1 MTKTVLITGGSRGIG
16 CATAILCAQNDWN
29 VAISYVGNKESA
41 DETCAL
47 CERAG
52 RTGNVFAQK
61 CDVKYEQDVLDLFQA
76 TLDRFGTI
84 DAVVNNAGIVAP
96 KSDLADMSIER
107 MKSVFD
113 TNVLGAY
120 IVAREAARALS
131 HAGGSIVNVSSM
143 ASKLG
148 SPGEYVDYAGSKG
161 AIDTLTIGLSKELG
175 PRGIRVNAVRPGI
188 IDTDIHGSVGR
199 PERVAELG
207 PFCPLGRA
215 GKANEVANLIY
226 WLLSDDASYVTGAL
240 IDVAGGR

>member
-1 MTKTVLITGGSRGIG
+1 
-16 CATAILCAQNDWN
+16 
-29 VAISYVGNKESA
+29 
-41 DETCAL
+41 
-47 CERAG
+47 
-52 RTGNVFAQK
+52 
-61 CDVKYEQDVLDLFQA
+61 
-76 TLDRFGTI
+76 
-84 DAVVNNAGIVAP
+84 
-96 KSDLADMSIER
+96 
-107 MKSVFD
+107 VFD

-131 HAGGSIVNVSSM
+131 NAGGSIVNVSSM

-175 PRGIRVNAVRPGI
+175 PKGIRVNAVRPGI

-207 PFCPLGRA
+207 PNCPLGRA

-240 IDVAGGR
+240 IDISGGR